1 MIVVLPAEEA
11 VGKKERLDG
20 RRLAGFLD
28 SVVVLTTWTPFKEWT
43 TTVDYLGSKIA
54 VGKLGMAV
62 TNEWAIIRRSRD
74 SRE

>member
-1 MIVVLPAEEA
+1 MIVVSPAEEA

-28 SVVVLTTWTPFKEWT
+28 SVVVLTRWTLSRNGRRA
-43 TTVDYLGSKIA
+43 VDYLGSKIA

-62 TNEWAIIRRSRD
+62 TNGWAIIRRSRD